1 LGLKVREYRRAV
13 ATILPRPVDTAQ
25 AFGESRWA
33 YLAAILLLVLGLATA
48 ALGLPAIGS
57 GLAYDEPGL
66 PGFGTFVIAIGGV
79 IVVAG
84 ILQFVAAAGI
94 WRHQDWARALG
105 LVMAILGGI
114 FGFIVLPT
122 AFNPVFTTRGELGQ
136 ELVNLGPNVT
146 SILIGLGAVPYLLV
160 VVGLLLGGRHFKRRE
175 QT

>member
-1 LGLKVREYRRAV
+1 V
-13 ATILPRPVDTAQ
+13 ATIQPRQLALPQ
-25 AFGESRWA
+25 AFGASRWA
-33 YLAAILLLVLGLATA
+33 FLAAILLLVLGLATA
-48 ALGLPAIGS
+48 ALGLPLIGS

-66 PGFGTFVIAIGGV
+66 PGFGSFVIAIGGV

-84 ILQFVAAAGI
+84 ILQLVAAAGI
-94 WRHQDWARALG
+94 WKHQDWARALG

-114 FGFIVLPT
+114 PGFAVLPT

-136 ELVNLGPNVT
+136 ELVNLGPNLT
-146 SILIGLGAVPYLLV
+146 SIFIGLAAVPYLLV